1 MQERFFTDLREGMD
15 VCDRSGDK
23 IGTIGKVY
31 PRVATGAT
39 MTTEPAFGAPA
50 AGDSYFKAD
59 TGLLGLGKDL
69 YIPASAILDV
79 TGDRVLLD
87 VDKDRVDTMTW
98 DRRPSF
104 IPEDER

>member
-1 MQERFFTDLREGMD
+1 MQERFFTDLREDMD
-15 VCDRSGDK
+15 VCDRSGEK
-23 IGTIGKVY
+23 LGTIGTVY

-39 MTTEPAFGAPA
+39 MTTEPAFGAPS
-50 AGDSYFKAD
+50 AGDIYFKVD
-59 TGLLGLGKDL
+59 SGFLGLGKDL

-104 IPEDER
+104 IPEDEG